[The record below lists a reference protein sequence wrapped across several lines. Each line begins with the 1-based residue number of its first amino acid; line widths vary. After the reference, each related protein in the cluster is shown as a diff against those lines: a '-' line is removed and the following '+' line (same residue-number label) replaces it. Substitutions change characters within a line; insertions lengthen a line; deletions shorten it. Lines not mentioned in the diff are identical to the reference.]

1 MMSNDSKQRGTRF
14 ADSGREDNKS
24 KRIIV
29 YIVVGVLIA
38 AAITALIFMIVSGSK
53 STEQVTHTEGLRHD
67 VTVAADGGAD
77 ADKFKGIWVV
87 DNITSY
93 EFDGSG
99 RGVIHTAMDFPFSYS
114 AENGVLY
121 IDVDTDDARDC
132 RYDYTIDGIMLYLD
146 RGDAKYTL
154 TKELK

>member
-1 MMSNDSKQRGTRF
+1 MSNNNSSRGTRF
-14 ADSGREDNKS
+14 ADSNNDGKKT

-29 YIVVGVLIA
+29 YVVVGILIA
-38 AAITALIFMIVSGSK
+38 AAITALIIMIVSGSK
-53 STEQVTHTEGLRHD
+53 GTKQVTHTEGTRHD

-77 ADKFKGIWVV
+77 ADKLKGIWVL
-87 DNITSY
+87 DDITSY
-93 EFDGSG
+93 EFDGTG
-99 RGVIHTAMDFPFSYS
+99 RGIIHTAMDFPFSYS
-114 AENGVLY
+114 AEGGVLY

-132 RYDYTIDGIMLYLD
+132 RYNYNIDGIMMYLD

>member
-1 MMSNDSKQRGTRF
+1 MMSNNTGRRFSDSDKG
-14 ADSGREDNKS
+14 DNKT
-24 KRIIV
+24 KRIVV

-38 AAITALIFMIVSGSK
+38 AAITALIIMIVSGSK
-53 STEQVTHTEGLRHD
+53 GTKQVTHTEGTRHD
-67 VTVAADGGAD
+67 VTVAENGGAD
-77 ADKFKGIWVV
+77 ADKFKGIWVL

-93 EFDGSG
+93 EFDGAG

-114 AENGVLY
+114 AEDGALY

>member
-1 MMSNDSKQRGTRF
+1 MMSNNTGRRFSDSNK
-14 ADSGREDNKS
+14 DDNKT
-24 KRIIV
+24 KRIVV
-29 YIVVGVLIA
+29 YVVVGVLIA
-38 AAITALIFMIVSGSK
+38 AAVTALIFMIVSGSK
-53 STEQVTHTEGLRHD
+53 STDSGVKHTEGARHD

-77 ADKFKGIWVV
+77 ADKLKGLWVL

-93 EFDGSG
+93 EFDGAG

-114 AENGVLY
+114 AESGALY